1 MLPLSRG
8 LAIRLGGALLS
19 GLNRLLP
26 QAVHRQLL
34 LTSALMGAL
43 DVVLDEAYNDYLHA
57 AVKAMSSGV
66 AA

>member
-1 MLPLSRG
+1 
-8 LAIRLGGALLS
+8 
-19 GLNRLLP
+19 
-26 QAVHRQLL
+26 
-34 LTSALMGAL
+34 MGAL